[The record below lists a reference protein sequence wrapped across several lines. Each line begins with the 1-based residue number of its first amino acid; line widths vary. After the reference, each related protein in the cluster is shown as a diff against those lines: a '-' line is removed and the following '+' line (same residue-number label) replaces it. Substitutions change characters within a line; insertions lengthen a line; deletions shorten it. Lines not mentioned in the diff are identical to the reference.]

1 MEQSMTAAPEA
12 VSAAAAVDL
21 PPFSFS
27 KKPVMMHSTGHSAI
41 SEILPASTGS
51 RNQQRDGAPALQ
63 NDAEMA
69 QSAGVAAPF
78 NDIDYDEQIRAPRM
92 NYTYSNARGAFAA
105 AAGRKDSCDS
115 KETVAVTPAATSPT
129 SEAKHDDAKQRYEPA
144 TFDLTQSTRRLSA
157 PTEAT
162 EAVKTAILD
171 YTTNNYIYERNSGP
185 RKVVRTEPHE
195 APSIRRQPTEQSA
208 DSHKLSKAL
217 ENLNNNAM
225 SRERQPVSSAGA
237 AATTPGR
244 IKNRTSN
251 LVAPHHLSHRNGTEL
266 QQVYELKKPLCMPA
280 VLRPIASSSTPTLS
294 ASRPQTPADEAA
306 EGPGSGGGSPSTP
319 HLQIRAYPFPSTAP
333 PLTPTAGAGDS
344 LAAIKVSHV
353 QPSEPTHEH
362 WKPNNY
368 TSHCMRCFDP
378 FGGFF
383 TPQRKRRHHCRFC
396 GLIFCFDC
404 LWQNDN
410 DGTGMTAAEA
420 SAGTAAGGNIALN
433 RLSRSD
439 STGSIVGSGNGGSL
453 GGSLGGKLFTSASN
467 PLLSGLTNAES
478 VGGVLLDSEANF
490 VVPINSVIQKTG
502 LSSRLGEYF
511 KSCKVCKECGN
522 NYQGLLAEWNAA
534 GSHPDKTAPFVFVE
548 NPFLHQSSSQN
559 ESRQKLIERGRQM
572 SGIQEADLPEDAKTN
587 FDVLPNAKVAN
598 VPSDWSWSSF

>member
-1 MEQSMTAAPEA
+1 MEHSMTAAPEA

-21 PPFSFS
+21 PPFLFL

-41 SEILPASTGS
+41 SEILPASTGL
-51 RNQQRDGAPALQ
+51 RNQQSSGAPAAS
-63 NDAEMA
+63 NDAEMSRCA
-69 QSAGVAAPF
+69 SVAAPF

-92 NYTYSNARGAFAA
+92 NYTYSNARGALATA
-105 AAGRKDSCDS
+105 TGHKDSCDS
-115 KETVAVTPAATSPT
+115 KETVAVTPAAASPT
-129 SEAKHDDAKQRYEPA
+129 SEAKQHYEPA
-144 TFDLTQSTRRLSA
+144 TFDLTQLTRRPLA
-157 PTEAT
+157 PNADVT
-162 EAVKTAILD
+162 EAVTTAILD
-171 YTTNNYIYERNSGP
+171 YTTNNYIYERNLGP
-185 RKVVRTEPHE
+185 RKVVRTESRDK
-195 APSIRRQPTEQSA
+195 APSIQRQPTGQSA
-208 DSHKLSKAL
+208 ESHKLSKAL

-225 SRERQPVSSAGA
+225 SRERQPGSSAGA
-237 AATTPGR
+237 AATAPGR

-251 LVAPHHLSHRNGTEL
+251 LVTPHHLSHRNGTEL

-280 VLRPIASSSTPTLS
+280 VLRPIATSGAPMLST
-294 ASRPQTPADEAA
+294 SRPQTPADEAA
-306 EGPGSGGGSPSTP
+306 EAPGSGSGGDSPSTP

-344 LAAIKVSHV
+344 LTAIKVSHV
-353 QPSEPTHEH
+353 QPREPTHEH

-368 TSHCMRCFDP
+368 ASHCMRCFDP

-410 DGTGMTAAEA
+410 DSTAEEA
-420 SAGTAAGGNIALN
+420 SAGTAAGGNVALN

-439 STGSIVGSGNGGSL
+439 SAGSIVGSGNGSSL
-453 GGSLGGKLFTSASN
+453 GSSLGGKLFTSASN
-467 PLLSGLTNAES
+467 PLLSGLTSTES

-490 VVPINSVIQKTG
+490 VVPINLVILKTG
-502 LSSRLGEYF
+502 LSLHLGEYF
-511 KSCKVCKECGN
+511 KFCKVCKECGN
-522 NYQGLLAEWNAA
+522 NYQGLLVEWNAA
-534 GSHPDKTAPFVFVE
+534 GCPPDKTGPFVFVE
-548 NPFLHQSSSQN
+548 NPFLHQNKSQN

-572 SGIQEADLPEDAKTN
+572 SGIQEADLPDDSKAN
-587 FDVLPNAKVAN
+587 FDVLPNSKVTN